1 MYMRLPDGI
10 EWLETSPGNSTE
22 TPKCQFLRL
31 NKALYRL
38 RQAPKL
44 WHDEIS
50 GFLLSLGLHRSEA
63 DGNLYIRSDGILIL
77 LYVDDILVLYANES
91 SDKAIDTKNR
101 LMQQYKMSN
110 LGPAKKFL
118 GLKIDRLPDGSITL
132 SQPDYI
138 DSMLQRFN
146 MIDVNTVDTPLHHKT
161 HLDNIP
167 ATEREADSALYQSIV
182 GSIMYAALG
191 TRPDIAYAVSVLSR
205 YNSKPYTSHLTAAK
219 RVLRYLKGTADAKL
233 VFPGRASA
241 DTPVL
246 IGYTDS
252 DYAMDRAD
260 RKSQGGYI
268 FHTNGAPISWQS
280 RKQRLVALSTTE
292 AEYIACSEA
301 TREARWLSRLHQQVT
316 GQDDTPLPVH
326 TDSAG
331 ALKNITA
338 GTGSAQTKHIDIQY
352 HNSRDLHARE
362 IVKFSYIST
371 DENLADLMTKPLAS
385 TKHWHFTTGI
395 GLHTDK

>member
-1 MYMRLPDGI
+1 
-10 EWLETSPGNSTE
+10 
-22 TPKCQFLRL
+22 
-31 NKALYRL
+31 
-38 RQAPKL
+38 
-44 WHDEIS
+44 
-50 GFLLSLGLHRSEA
+50 
-63 DGNLYIRSDGILIL
+63 
-77 LYVDDILVLYANES
+77 
-91 SDKAIDTKNR
+91 
-101 LMQQYKMSN
+101 MSN

-132 SQPDYI
+132 I
-138 DSMLQRFN
+138 
-146 MIDVNTVDTPLHHKT
+146 DTPLHHKT

-167 ATEREADSALYQSIV
+167 ATEREADSALYLSIV

-205 YNSKPYTSHLTAAK
+205 YNSKPYTSQLTAAK

-241 DTPVL
+241 DIPVL

-252 DYAMDRAD
+252 DYTMDRAD

-316 GQDDTPLPVH
+316 GQDATPLPVY

-331 ALKNITA
+331 AHYR
-338 GTGSAQTKHIDIQY
+338 GY
-352 HNSRDLHARE
+352 R
-362 IVKFSYIST
+362 
-371 DENLADLMTKPLAS
+371 M
-385 TKHWHFTTGI
+385 
-395 GLHTDK
+395 

>member
-1 MYMRLPDGI
+1 LVVKGYEQVEGIDFDETYAPVGKLTTLRYLLSFAAQNGWNIDHLDVVTAFLNPEIDTEMYMRLPDGI

-31 NKALYRL
+31 NKALYGL

-146 MIDVNTVDTPLHHKT
+146 MTDANTVDTPLHHKT

-167 ATEREADSALYQSIV
+167 ATEREADSALYLSIV

-205 YNSKPYTSHLTAAK
+205 YNSKPYTSQLTAAK

-241 DTPVL
+241 DIPVL
-246 IGYTDS
+246 IGS
-252 DYAMDRAD
+252 D
-260 RKSQGGYI
+260 
-268 FHTNGAPISWQS
+268 
-280 RKQRLVALSTTE
+280 
-292 AEYIACSEA
+292 
-301 TREARWLSRLHQQVT
+301 
-316 GQDDTPLPVH
+316 
-326 TDSAG
+326 
-331 ALKNITA
+331 
-338 GTGSAQTKHIDIQY
+338 
-352 HNSRDLHARE
+352 
-362 IVKFSYIST
+362 
-371 DENLADLMTKPLAS
+371 
-385 TKHWHFTTGI
+385 
-395 GLHTDK
+395 